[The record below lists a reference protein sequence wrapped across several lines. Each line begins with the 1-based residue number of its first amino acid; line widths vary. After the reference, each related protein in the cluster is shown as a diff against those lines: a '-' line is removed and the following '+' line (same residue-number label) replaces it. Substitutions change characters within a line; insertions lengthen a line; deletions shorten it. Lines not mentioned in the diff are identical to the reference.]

1 MKRFWK
7 RGRHGFELETELR
20 ANRPEPGREFL
31 DGLAARVRAE
41 RPRSR
46 RPGSARIAFAAGLS
60 AFILVALA
68 SVGGLGYAAAGATKA
83 FEAAKSVVDPS
94 GGVTIASHEP
104 SHTQYGKRCGNPHEE
119 KPRKVKSPECP
130 VQAGNARASEGNA
143 GTTSLTFPITIASG
157 FTPEVPISVAYVTRD
172 GTAVAGSDYIATS
185 GTLTFAAG
193 ETAKSVTVQVIGD
206 TVREPDETFYLV
218 LLNPSAN
225 AEIVDDEGVGTI
237 VNDDKR

>member
-7 RGRHGFELETELR
+7 RGRHGFNLEAELR
-20 ANRPEPGREFL
+20 GTRPEPRRDFL
-31 DGLAARVRAE
+31 NALEARVRAE
-41 RPRSR
+41 RPR
-46 RPGSARIAFAAGLS
+46 PQLTSARIAFAAGLS

-68 SVGGLGYAAAGATKA
+68 SVGGLGYAAAGASQA
-83 FEAAKSVVDPS
+83 LQAAKNLVDPS
-94 GGVTIASHEP
+94 GPTIASHEP

-119 KPRKVKSPECP
+119 KPRKIKQPPCP
-130 VQAGNARASEGNA
+130 IQAGNARANEGNS
-143 GTTSLTFPITIASG
+143 GTTTLRFPVTIANEY
-157 FTPEVPISVAYVTRD
+157 TPDVPVSVAYVTQN

-193 ETAKSVTVQVIGD
+193 ETAKSVAVSVIGD
-206 TVREPDETFYLV
+206 TVRERDETFYLV

-225 AEIVDDEGVGTI
+225 ARIVDAEGVGTI

>member
-7 RGRHGFELETELR
+7 REPDGFDLEAELR
-20 ANRPEPGREFL
+20 ASRPEPGREFVET
-31 DGLAARVRAE
+31 LAARVLHE

-46 RPGSARIAFAAGLS
+46 RGSTRIAFAAGLS
-60 AFILVALA
+60 GLILVALA

-83 FEAAKSVVDPS
+83 FEAAKDTVNPS
-94 GGVTIASHEP
+94 GPGTAGHTP

-119 KPRKVKSPECP
+119 KPRKIKQPPCP
-130 VQAGNARASEGNA
+130 VQAGNAKATEGNS
-143 GTTSLTFPITIASG
+143 GTTSMTFPVTIG
-157 FTPEVPISVAYVTRD
+157 GGYTPDVPITVAYLTRD

-193 ETAKSVTVQVIGD
+193 ETAKSVTVQIIGD
-206 TVREPDETFYLV
+206 TVRERDETFSLILV
-218 LLNPSAN
+218 NPSAG

-237 VNDDKR
+237 VNDDKK